1 MKTLHLHTVVTI
13 KAAALAMAFS
23 LAATFQASAQTD
35 WPSKS
40 VRFINTF
47 PAGGPSD
54 ILARSLGEALQKQT
68 GQTFIVENRP
78 GASGN
83 IGAEAVAKSPAD
95 GTVLMVGIDTTATMN
110 PHIYKPM
117 PFKLGTAA
125 GDLKP
130 LVIVSSNGLL
140 LGVAPQLGVS
150 TLPDFMALGQRKILN
165 FSSGG
170 NGSPGH
176 LALEI
181 LRDASRVRL
190 VHIPYRG
197 NSPAV
202 TALLSGE
209 VDAGIL
215 SVSGMLPHVNAGKI
229 VPLAMTS
236 KARSKAL
243 PNVPTVGELGLK
255 RLEAEVLTVIYAQGN
270 TAPALWAAMQSK
282 VIKGLMEPAVQ
293 ARIRALDMDY
303 EGLTGAAADARLDA
317 LSSKY
322 GKLVKTTGM
331 KID

>member
-1 MKTLHLHTVVTI
+1 MKQLARRFLATPHSIVF
-13 KAAALAMAFS
+13 ALSFLVS
-23 LAATFQASAQTD
+23 FHASAQTD

-40 VRFINTF
+40 VRLINTF

-54 ILARSLGEALQKQT
+54 ILARSLGEVMQKQT

-83 IGAEAVAKSPAD
+83 MGADLVAKSPAD
-95 GTVLMVGIDTTATMN
+95 GTVLMVGIDTTVTMN
-110 PHIYKPM
+110 PYIYKPM
-117 PFKLGTAA
+117 PFKLGSAV

-140 LGVAPQLGVS
+140 LGATPQLGVKN
-150 TLPDFMALGQRKILN
+150 LPDFMALGQRKILN

-181 LRDASRVRL
+181 LRDASRVRM

-202 TALLSGE
+202 TALLANE

-215 SVSGMLPHVNAGKI
+215 SVSGMLPHVTSGKI

-236 KARSKAL
+236 QARSKAL
-243 PNVPTVGELGLK
+243 PTVPTVGELGLK
-255 RLEAEVLTVIYAQGN
+255 KLEAEVLTVIFAQGH
-270 TAPALWAAMQSK
+270 TSPALWTAMQNK
-282 VIKGLMEPAVQ
+282 VLKALTDPAVQ

-303 EGLTGAAADARLDA
+303 EGLTGAAADARLQA
-317 LSSKY
+317 LSIKY
-322 GKLVKTTGM
+322 EKIVKTTGM